1 MQRSPDSDPLSV
13 LSSADPVLRELIL
26 SSPPIEPRPQEDLYF
41 ALLRS
46 VISQQL
52 STKVARVITGRFCA
66 LFPDGYPHPTLV
78 AETPDET
85 LRQVGLSG
93 QKLGYIRN
101 IVAFQQQGELAH
113 DRLTEMTDEDLIRH
127 LTQIKGVGRWTAEMI
142 LMFALDRPDVL
153 PVDDLGI
160 RNAMVR
166 HYALPETGKALTARM
181 EEVAEAW
188 RPYRTLACKYLWQ
201 SLDNG

>member
-1 MQRSPDSDPLSV
+1 MTVPPPADPLSV
-13 LSSADPVLRELIL
+13 LTADPILRPLIEAG
-26 SSPPIEPRPQEDLYF
+26 PPIVPRPQQDIYF

-52 STKVARVITGRFCA
+52 STKVARVITERLCR
-66 LFPDGYPHPTLV
+66 LFPHDYPQPALV
-78 AETPDET
+78 AQTPDED
-85 LRQVGLSG
+85 LRKVGLSG
-93 QKLGYIRN
+93 QKLSYIRN
-101 IVAFQQQGELAH
+101 IVAFAQQGELGH
-113 DRLTEMTDEDLIRH
+113 GRLAEMPDEELIRH

-160 RNAMVR
+160 QNAMR
-166 HYALPETGKALTARM
+166 KHYLLPETGKALAARM
-181 EEVAEAW
+181 VQVAEAW

>member
-1 MQRSPDSDPLSV
+1 MVSSPDPLAV
-13 LSSADPVLRELIL
+13 LLADPVLRPLIEAG
-26 SSPPIEPRPQEDLYF
+26 PPIVPRPQQDLYF

-46 VISQQL
+46 VIGQQL

-66 LFPDGYPHPTLV
+66 LFPEGYPHPLLI
-78 AETPDET
+78 AQTPDED
-85 LRQVGLSG
+85 LRRVGLSG
-93 QKLGYIRN
+93 QKLSYIRN
-101 IVAFQQQGELAH
+101 IVAFEQQGELDYGRISA
-113 DRLTEMTDEDLIRH
+113 LPDEDLIRH

-153 PVDDLGI
+153 PVGDLGI
-160 RNAMVR
+160 QTAMKR
-166 HYALPETGKALTARM
+166 HYQLPETGKALAKRM